1 MGRLIYDP
9 PVSIVMKINIVA
21 ATISTIDY
29 EDLVSL
35 VFYTQGCNF
44 RCPFCHSGILACGT
58 DEKEMTLEQA
68 LKEMET
74 HDRFIDA
81 IVVTGGEPT
90 MLPYDQLAALFEKA
104 KSLNLKTKIDTNGIL
119 PKVIDR
125 LMKENLL
132 DRVALDV
139 KTYNNKY
146 EYAKV
151 SGTPVGKNPHLDSL
165 VERTMKIVSEDKR
178 VELECRTTVVPGL
191 VGTTGDIVKICDWII
206 PYADSYYVQNFRNGQ
221 TLDPAYLDV
230 EEFTEEYIILLGE
243 IVKDLL
249 LDGGIINGV
258 RM

>member
-1 MGRLIYDP
+1 VGRLIYDP

-151 SGTPVGKNPHLDSL
+151 SGAINVATEEVEQTMQLVKNNP
-165 VERTMKIVSEDKR
+165 R

-230 EEFTEEYIILLGE
+230 VEFTEEYIILLGE

-249 LDGGIINGV
+249 LDDGIINGV